1 LTSKD
6 EQEAKKQKLSKEKDQ
21 LAGQCGDDAKALGTK
36 ELELPGIRVGPTKV
50 CRIGQDGIIYLTSA
64 TQGVLPKL
72 LSQGLMIQ
80 VFDRKK
86 STKKAS

>member
-1 LTSKD
+1 MTSKD

-50 CRIGQDGIIYLTSA
+50 CRIG
-64 TQGVLPKL
+64 
-72 LSQGLMIQ
+72 
-80 VFDRKK
+80 
-86 STKKAS
+86 